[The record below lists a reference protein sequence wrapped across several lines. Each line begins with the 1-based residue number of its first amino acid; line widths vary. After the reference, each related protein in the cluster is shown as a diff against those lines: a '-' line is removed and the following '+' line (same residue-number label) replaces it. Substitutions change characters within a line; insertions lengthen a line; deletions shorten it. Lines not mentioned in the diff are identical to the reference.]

1 MFVRRIKRANGQV
14 SIVLV
19 EGYRENGKVKQRTVE
34 YLGTESELT
43 KNDPDA
49 VNKLIEKYRNEQ
61 NKKEAFIKLTIN
73 LAEKISDRNT
83 LRNYGYFYL
92 DKMYQKLGLDKVCE
106 EIQSQTD
113 IEYSIDDCLKFLC
126 FMRVLKPNSK
136 KASLEKGF
144 DFFMEDYEIK
154 IEQLYKSLT
163 LFHEYKN
170 EIVERMHNQLCEKYN
185 RNTEIIYYDV
195 TNYFFEIDEADDFRK
210 KGCSKEHRPN
220 PIVQMGLFI
229 DNQGLPVDFY
239 LYDGN
244 TADCSTLKPSFD
256 DVKHRYASEKVIITA
271 DKGLNSGAN
280 LGYILSSNNG
290 YIVSQKIRGASKQL
304 KSQVLSDEGWHF
316 NSQHDF
322 KFKEFIR
329 EITVPYPDGTKHLHR
344 QKVVCIW
351 SEKYQVKEKN
361 TRDNLLDKIA
371 VLAANPTKF
380 KQSCHTGMKKYIDEF
395 SVDKITG
402 LKSKT
407 VTTQTELNQ
416 EKISEDEALD
426 GYYLIVTSE
435 TQLSLSEVISK
446 YRGLWRIE
454 ESFRIT
460 KTDLKGRPVFVRT
473 REHIEAHF
481 LTCFISLTMLR
492 MLELRLKHQY
502 SGRKIIDGLNSAM
515 ATELSKDI
523 YSLNRRESVV
533 DELDKI
539 LGINFDSRYVRIE
552 DLKRYHSK
560 ILKSMYTTP

>member
-92 DKMYQKLGLDKVCE
+92 DRMYQELGLDKICE
-106 EIQSQTD
+106 KIQSQTD

-185 RNTEIIYYDV
+185 RNTEILYYDV
-195 TNYFFEIDEADDFRK
+195 TNYFFEIDEDDDFRK

-244 TADCSTLKPSFD
+244 TADCSTLKPSFE

-271 DKGLNSGAN
+271 DKGLNSGPN
-280 LGYILSSNNG
+280 LGYILSSGNG

-304 KSQVLSDEGWHF
+304 KSLVLSDEGWHF

-361 TRDNLLDKIA
+361 ARDNLLDKIA
-371 VLAANPTKF
+371 LLAANPTKF
-380 KQSCHTGMKKYIDEF
+380 KQSCHTGMKKYIDEY
-395 SVDKITG
+395 SVDKTTG
-402 LKSKT
+402 LKNKT
-407 VTTQTELNQ
+407 VTTQTELNL

-435 TQLSLSEVISK
+435 TQLSLSDEIADDSCGEHLP
-446 YRGLWRIE
+446 RRPCTLSEIE
-454 ESFRIT
+454 IRYQHSDSARD
-460 KTDLKGRPVFVRT
+460 KTRFTAER
-473 REHIEAHF
+473 
-481 LTCFISLTMLR
+481 
-492 MLELRLKHQY
+492 
-502 SGRKIIDGLNSAM
+502 
-515 ATELSKDI
+515 
-523 YSLNRRESVV
+523 
-533 DELDKI
+533 
-539 LGINFDSRYVRIE
+539 DSRNDDQREYRL
-552 DLKRYHSK
+552 DLRQRDKCCPSRDGNGAEHRNQHQLPRLRFSPLEYQKERQHRFQQHQQRDKQVFLVVEIGGSDK
-560 ILKSMYTTP
+560 DGQRNRE